1 MFHDEVWNLDQK
13 NKDKVILCHEGIQ
26 EGTAAAAMLFTI
38 FGARRY
44 G

>member
-13 NKDKVILCHEGIQ
+13 NNDKVILCHEGIQ
-26 EGTAAAAMLFTI
+26 EGTAVATLLFVI
-38 FGARRY
+38 FKAERY